1 MCKKK
6 EVTTCR
12 NEKLMRVGDLMNE
25 HHHQQQCCESKK
37 GSDLEDSAADSEER
51 SAAAISGTEC
61 NVKLVVEY
69 DGQAFHGWQY
79 QPGLATVQ
87 GELSAVIQMVLRS
100 PPIHLQ
106 AAGRTDSGVHARGQV
121 VAFRSIGRLDLGR
134 LVNAVSSIMKGR
146 LAIIDASFVPL
157 DFHPRRSSAGRR
169 YIYRILNRPAPAV
182 LHSGFVWHITRPLD
196 LQALNDDAAQFLGT
210 HDFSSF
216 RGSCCQAR
224 SPIKTVQVSRWYEEL
239 GLLHYEVVGGFLQ
252 HQVRIMVGTMIDR
265 ARGKISYS
273 ITEILESR
281 SRMKAGITAPPY
293 GLTLDEVIYR

>member
-1 MCKKK
+1 
-6 EVTTCR
+6 
-12 NEKLMRVGDLMNE
+12 MNE
-25 HHHQQQCCESKK
+25 EHQYQRC
-37 GSDLEDSAADSEER
+37 DSEEGIQ
-51 SAAAISGTEC
+51 SKGAAGAVEGAEC
-61 NVKLVVEY
+61 NVKLLVEY
-69 DGQAFHGWQY
+69 DGQAFHGWQH

-87 GELSAVIQMVLRS
+87 GELSAVIQMILRS
-100 PPIHLQ
+100 QPVHLQ

-121 VAFRSIGRLDLGR
+121 VAFRCSARPDLKR

-182 LHSGFVWHITRPLD
+182 LHRGTVWHVTRPLD
-196 LQALNDDAAQFLGT
+196 LQALKDDAEHFLGT

-224 SPIKTVQVSRWYEEL
+224 SPIKTVQVSRWYEKS

-265 ARGKISYS
+265 ARGKISDS
-273 ITEILESR
+273 ISEILEAR
-281 SRMKAGITAPPY
+281 ARIKAGITAPPY
-293 GLTLDEVIYR
+293 GLTLDEVIYQDE

>member
-1 MCKKK
+1 
-6 EVTTCR
+6 
-12 NEKLMRVGDLMNE
+12 MNE
-25 HHHQQQCCESKK
+25 EHQHQNQRCESEE
-37 GSDLEDSAADSEER
+37 GSQSEGAAEAVEG
-51 SAAAISGTEC
+51 AEC

-69 DGQAFHGWQY
+69 DGQAFHGWQH

-87 GELSAVIQMVLRS
+87 GELGAVIQMILRS
-100 PPIHLQ
+100 QPVHLQ

-121 VAFRSIGRLDLGR
+121 VAFRCIGRPDLKR

-157 DFHPRRSSAGRR
+157 DFHPRRSSGGRR

-182 LHSGFVWHITRPLD
+182 LHRGTVWHVTRPLD
-196 LQALNDDAAQFLGT
+196 LQALNYDAAHFLGT

-224 SPIKTVQVSRWYEEL
+224 SPIKTVQVSRWYEKS

-265 ARGKISYS
+265 ARGKITDS
-273 ITEILESR
+273 IPDILSAR
-281 SRMKAGITAPPY
+281 ARIKAGITAPPY
-293 GLTLDEVIYR
+293 GLTLDEVIYQQE